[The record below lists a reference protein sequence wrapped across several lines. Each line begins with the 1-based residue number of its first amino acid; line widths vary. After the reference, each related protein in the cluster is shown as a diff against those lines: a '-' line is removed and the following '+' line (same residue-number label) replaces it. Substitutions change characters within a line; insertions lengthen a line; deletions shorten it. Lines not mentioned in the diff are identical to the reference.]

1 MDAKNYSQS
10 EERINFQTHALGSLL
25 SLLGLI
31 NFFIVGYGRGEL
43 RYFIGLIIFGFSL
56 LSLYC
61 FSALYHFAKEPQR
74 KLFFRKLDH
83 SAIFILI
90 AGSYTPLM
98 LMTLKPVLG
107 ISLIILNWLL
117 ALLGILSE
125 FYPIFKSRKWSI
137 ALYIIMGWMAIFV
150 IKPIFDSVSL
160 ANLLL
165 IIIGG
170 LAYTVGIIFYVRKTM
185 YHNHGIWH
193 IFVLAGSA
201 CHYFA
206 ILSIFLNLAKH

>member
-1 MDAKNYSQS
+1 
-10 EERINFQTHALGSLL
+10 
-25 SLLGLI
+25 
-31 NFFIVGYGRGEL
+31 
-43 RYFIGLIIFGFSL
+43 
-56 LSLYC
+56 
-61 FSALYHFAKEPQR
+61 
-74 KLFFRKLDH
+74 
-83 SAIFILI
+83 
-90 AGSYTPLM
+90 M

-117 ALLGILSE
+117 ALVGILSE
-125 FYPIFKSRKWSI
+125 FYPIFKSRKWAI
-137 ALYIIMGWMAIFV
+137 VLYVVMGWMAIFV

-170 LAYTVGIIFYVRKTM
+170 IVYTVGIIFYVRRTM

-193 IFVLAGSA
+193 LFVLGGSA

-206 ILSIFLNLAKH
+206 ILSIYLTLAKH